1 MSCHLSKVLFVLFLS
16 CFSFSLHAESYPV
29 LSQAE
34 LDAYYSEVYVA
45 IGKAEMNVQELQSIV
60 SGGQELPTWNRKLE
74 LQNAIV
80 QLEVKKTLFAN
91 FKNSEALRS
100 PLVRQALL
108 QVLNIPSISES
119 DLAELQTL
127 VLEEKAKIRAA
138 SATPQPTPAP
148 TQ

>member
-1 MSCHLSKVLFVLFLS
+1 MACHLNKFLFALFVIFTS
-16 CFSFSLHAESYPV
+16 VSLHAESYPV
-29 LSQAE
+29 LSQGE
-34 LDAYYSEVYVA
+34 LDAYYSEVYAA
-45 IGKAEMNVQELQSIV
+45 IGKAEMNVQELQNIIG
-60 SGGQELPTWNRKLE
+60 GGQELPTWNRKLE
-74 LQNAIV
+74 LQNAMV

-108 QVLNIPSISES
+108 QVLNIPSISQS

-138 SATPQPTPAP
+138 SAPSSSQ
-148 TQ
+148 

>member
-1 MSCHLSKVLFVLFLS
+1 MACHLNKFLFALFVIFTS
-16 CFSFSLHAESYPV
+16 VSLHAESYPV
-29 LSQAE
+29 LNQGE
-34 LDAYYSEVYVA
+34 LDAYYSEVYAA
-45 IGKAEMNVQELQSIV
+45 IGKAEMNVQELQNIIG
-60 SGGQELPTWNRKLE
+60 GGQELPTWNRKLE
-74 LQNAIV
+74 LQNAMV

-108 QVLNIPSISES
+108 QVLNIPSISQS

-138 SATPQPTPAP
+138 SAPSSSQ
-148 TQ
+148 